1 MIFGIKNKIL
11 KPMANDIEHLFLW
24 SLFSLNFFHIGI
36 WIKLLAQFINP
47 KIKKVKIFNLL
58 DYFVKKITLSKYRF
72 YLLLFTYSY
81 LVALLQ
87 GYLSA
92 VFTIIFIG
100 TYYHIQD
107 ETRLDK
113 LILMIVSYLL
123 ICIYLEKNFSFIGF
137 IISGAILFYFEKI
150 YSFLLFSMLV
160 SLVTQK
166 KLWINF
172 LFKSLFSSLHL
183 LSILTYLDSIHAT
196 VILCFTL
203 FLIYLT
209 KKYWLIVIVIILH
222 SEPAFTPT
230 IFFSK

>member
-1 MIFGIKNKIL
+1 MIFGIKNQIS
-11 KPMANDIEHLFLW
+11 KPIANDIEHLFLW

-36 WIKLLAQFINP
+36 WIKLIAQIFNP
-47 KIKKVKIFNLL
+47 NIKKINIFNILNI
-58 DYFVKKITLSKYRF
+58 FVKKITLSQFRF
-72 YLLLFTYSY
+72 YILLFLYSWM
-81 LVALLQ
+81 VALLQ

-92 VFTIIFIG
+92 VFTIVFIG
-100 TYYHIQD
+100 SYYHIQD

-137 IISGAILFYFEKI
+137 MLSGLFIFYFEKI
-150 YSFLLFSMLV
+150 YPCLLFSIFI

-172 LFKSLFSSLHL
+172 LFKSLFSGLHS
-183 LSILTYLDSIHAT
+183 LSILTNLDSLHST
-196 VILCFTL
+196 VLLSFTL

-209 KKYWLIVIVIILH
+209 KKYWLIIFVIILH

-230 IFFSK
+230 IFYSK